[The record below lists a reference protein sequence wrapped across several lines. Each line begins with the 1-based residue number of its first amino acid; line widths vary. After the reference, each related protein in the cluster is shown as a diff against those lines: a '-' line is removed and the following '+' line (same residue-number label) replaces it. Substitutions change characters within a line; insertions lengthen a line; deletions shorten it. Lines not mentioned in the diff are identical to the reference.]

1 MKSHPVVPNVARG
14 EESDN
19 WMEGLFWTL
28 VDLICPTQGM
38 SYGLI
43 HVSTDL
49 MDTWVL
55 LCLSGGILC
64 SLCLLVCCACW
75 SCSCLLCLLVLLL
88 ALCLGQGAATLCSSW
103 AGICRWTT
111 WSRLPRLLM
120 CLLLPAASSP
130 CLLSPLDC
138 YTIPHPRAS
147 WGTYP
152 GA

>member
-1 MKSHPVVPNVARG
+1 MKSHPAVPNVARG

-64 SLCLLVCCACW
+64 SLCLL
-75 SCSCLLCLLVLLL
+75 LVLLL
-88 ALCLGQGAATLCSSW
+88 AQCLGQGAATLCSSW

-111 WSRLPRLLM
+111 WSRLPRLPL
-120 CLLLPAASSP
+120 CLLLVLPLALCLLLFLLLPAASSP

-138 YTIPHPRAS
+138 YTIPHVPEVPPA
-147 WGTYP
+147 
-152 GA
+152 